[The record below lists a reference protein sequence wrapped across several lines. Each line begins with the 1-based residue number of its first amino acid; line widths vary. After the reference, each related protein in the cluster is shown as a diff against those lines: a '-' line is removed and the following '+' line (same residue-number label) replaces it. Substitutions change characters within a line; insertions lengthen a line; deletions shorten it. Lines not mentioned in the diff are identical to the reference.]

1 MPLAD
6 FVIDEIILQ
15 RRHYD
20 ELKEYLGDEF
30 YDPASMM
37 RPFVDEVIPESKNAH
52 SLDMTD
58 VAGYYDI

>member
-20 ELKEYLGDEF
+20 ELKEYLGDDF
-30 YDPASMM
+30 ASIM
-37 RPFVDEVIPESKNAH
+37 RPFVDEVTSESKNAH
-52 SLDMTD
+52 SLDMPD
-58 VAGYYDI
+58 IAGYYDI